1 MTDKI
6 TNQKSLSD
14 IISENNIS
22 LDFLKSSLG
31 NEDYHNTEFN
41 YNNLFC
47 RLHSLDKYAFDNFFH
62 LLQKTESELLF
73 GGFYE
78 STITRLKIFLKKYNC
93 SIGMF
98 KDFTTAT
105 FNSLTGVK
113 IRLED
118 LTPEE
123 KTLSLVL
130 IQCLVKKHG
139 NDMELGREI
148 RKIFNE
154 LKP

>member
-6 TNQKSLSD
+6 NNQKSLSD

-22 LDFLKSSLG
+22 IVFLESSIG

-41 YNNLFC
+41 YDNLFW
-47 RLHSLDKYAFDNFFH
+47 KFNYVYENFFH
-62 LLQKTESELLF
+62 LLQKTEQELLELRVV
-73 GGFYE
+73 GQT
-78 STITRLKIFLKKYNC
+78 TIDKLRIFLENNNC

-98 KDFTTAT
+98 QGYGMAGFLYLINQKT
-105 FNSLTGVK
+105 
-113 IRLED
+113 RLED
-118 LTPEE
+118 LTTEE

-130 IQCLVKKHG
+130 IKCLVKQYG

-154 LKP
+154 LKY

>member
-6 TNQKSLSD
+6 TNQKFLRD

-22 LDFLKSSLG
+22 LDFLKSSIG

-41 YNNLFC
+41 YDNLFW
-47 RLHSLDKYAFDNFFH
+47 KFNYVYENFFH
-62 LLQKTESELLF
+62 LLQKTEKELLELRVV
-73 GGFYE
+73 GQT
-78 STITRLKIFLKKYNC
+78 TIDKLRIFLENNNC
-93 SIGMF
+93 HIGMF
-98 KDFTTAT
+98 KDFTNTSFLA
-105 FNSLTGVK
+105 LTKQK
-113 IRLED
+113 IKLED
-118 LTPEE
+118 LTTEE